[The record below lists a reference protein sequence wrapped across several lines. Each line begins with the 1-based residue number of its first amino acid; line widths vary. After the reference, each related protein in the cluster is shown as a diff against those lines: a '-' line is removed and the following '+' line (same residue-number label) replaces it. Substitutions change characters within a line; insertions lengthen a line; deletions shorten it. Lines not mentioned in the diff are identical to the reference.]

1 MVKRHISQ
9 VPPRREDTHKGD
21 FGHVLVV
28 AGSRG
33 MTGAASLASRAALL
47 AGSGLVTCGVPESLN
62 AIMEVKLTEAMTL
75 ALPETKEATL
85 ALKAAEKIVKFSEK
99 ADAVALGP
107 GVSRQ
112 KDTQKLIRGL
122 LLKIKKPLVLDAD
135 GIVALS
141 DNPNIL
147 KRRAQPTVLTPHPGE
162 MSRLTGKSVR
172 AVQGGRKK
180 LAEAFAKK
188 YNTVL
193 VLKGYRTVIASPKG
207 DVYVNKTG
215 NSGMGTAGVGD
226 VLTGIIA
233 SFIGQ
238 GIIPYSASVLG
249 VYLHGLAGDI
259 AAKEKGQ
266 FSLIASDLL
275 AKLPQAIKKVL

>member
-9 VPPRREDTHKGD
+9 VPPRRENTHKGD